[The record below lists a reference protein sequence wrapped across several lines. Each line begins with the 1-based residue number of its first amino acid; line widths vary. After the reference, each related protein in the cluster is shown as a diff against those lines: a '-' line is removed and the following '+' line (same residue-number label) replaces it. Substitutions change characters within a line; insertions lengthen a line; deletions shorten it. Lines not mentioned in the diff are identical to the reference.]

1 MLHPVELKIGFIR
14 YDALA
19 ASEIQCLQ
27 YSPYPVQVQE
37 ELPYLF
43 HADFRMVLYRRDELF
58 NFFNLF
64 VKVIFALD
72 VIPFFYRYL
81 SQRLS

>member
-1 MLHPVELKIGFIR
+1 
-14 YDALA
+14 
-19 ASEIQCLQ
+19 
-27 YSPYPVQVQE
+27 
-37 ELPYLF
+37 
-43 HADFRMVLYRRDELF
+43 MVLYRRDELF